1 MINRIKQEQLN
12 ARKMAVKGDE
22 SSKVIAKLLTTLI
35 GESQV
40 DGRDPTDDQLTKTI
54 KKFLKNAKETQAI
67 RDSNEIQIEI
77 KQLSSYLPTF
87 ISKEQVLQLLEE
99 NKEIPHKGMK
109 MALIKVFCQENNLT
123 FDGKLVNS
131 LI

>member
-99 NKEIPHKGMK
+99 NKEIPNKGTK